1 MKKSFNS
8 FAALL
13 LAVLMLLSLC
23 ACSQEMPLS
32 DETTAEA
39 TTEESTTKE
48 ASLWDDAVY
57 TEDKEFGEGEKVLTV
72 EVTAEEK
79 TVVFTVK
86 TDESTVGAALLANDL
101 IAGEQGDYGLY
112 VKSVNGIIA
121 DYSVDQSYWAFYIG
135 DEYASTGVDSTDII
149 QGTTYKLVYTK

>member
-1 MKKSFNS
+1 
-8 FAALL
+8 
-13 LAVLMLLSLC
+13 MLLSLC
-23 ACSQEMPLS
+23 ACSQENPLS

-39 TTEESTTKE
+39 TTEEITSKE
-48 ASLWDDAVY
+48 ASLWDNALY
-57 TEDKEFGEGEKVLTV
+57 TEDKEFGEGEKILTV

-112 VKSVNGIIA
+112 VKSVNGIVA

-135 DEYASTGVDSTDII
+135 DDYASTGVDSTDII

>member
-13 LAVLMLLSLC
+13 LAVLMLLSLY
-23 ACSQEMPLS
+23 ACSAEKPQS

-39 TTEESTTKE
+39 TTEEITSKE

-57 TEDKEFGEGEKVLTV
+57 TEDKEFGEGEKILTV

-79 TVVFTVK
+79 TVVFTVN
-86 TDESTVGAALLANDL
+86 TDKSTVGAALFENNL

-112 VKSVNGIIA
+112 IKSVNGIIA

-135 DEYASTGVDSTDII
+135 DDYASTGVDSTDITE
-149 QGTTYKLVYTK
+149 GTVYKLVYTK

>member
-1 MKKSFNS
+1 MSVVFH
-8 FAALL
+8 
-13 LAVLMLLSLC
+13 
-23 ACSQEMPLS
+23 
-32 DETTAEA
+32 
-39 TTEESTTKE
+39 
-48 ASLWDDAVY
+48 LWDDAVY

-79 TVVFTVK
+79 TVVFTLK

-112 VKSVNGIIA
+112 VKSVNGIVA

-135 DEYASTGVDSTDII
+135 DDYASTGVDSTDII

>member
-23 ACSQEMPLS
+23 ACSQEKPLS
-32 DETTAEA
+32 DETTVET

-48 ASLWDDAVY
+48 ASLWNAAVY

-112 VKSVNGIIA
+112 IKSVNGIIA

-135 DEYASTGVDSTDII
+135 DDYASTGVDSTDITE
-149 QGTTYKLVYTK
+149 GTVYKLVYTK